1 MFKLSQGTIQAL
13 NRFSQSVAEISKK
26 MSEGLIVLVERLQ
39 EIDFLKM
46 SETLSLFA
54 KAFEKLS
61 EKQRLVV
68 DELTK
73 CAWYMN
79 SKNGIH
85 MISEILNL
93 DKENPKYI
101 ENIDKIMIDDLKE
114 HENENYD
121 WILNSFE
128 NRKSILSDA
137 LEEHKIGRYNCS
149 IPVFLNQ
156 IDGITRDLLGID
168 KYNNFFKKIPEKI
181 RDSSG
186 KNVKTG
192 KLQPYTKEIANDLSK
207 KIEKNDGFVYS
218 FVIYPLEK
226 LSCLCYDSDDIN
238 KYIEDGT
245 IYCNFSRHGIV
256 HGKDLDYGTE
266 VNSYKCISILLYLC
280 TIKEILLDKNEV
292 NE

>member
-1 MFKLSQGTIQAL
+1 MFKLSQETIQAL
-13 NRFSQSVAEISKK
+13 NRFSQSVGEISKN
-26 MSEGLIVLVERLQ
+26 MSVGLKVFVERLQ
-39 EIDFLKM
+39 EIDFSKI

-54 KAFEKLS
+54 QAFEKLPK
-61 EKQRLVV
+61 KQRIVV
-68 DELTK
+68 DELAK

-85 MISEILNL
+85 MIGEILNL
-93 DKENPKYI
+93 DKKNSKYI

-114 HENENYD
+114 HENRNYD
-121 WILNSFE
+121 WILSSFDD
-128 NRKSILSDA
+128 RKLILSDA
-137 LEEHKIGRYNCS
+137 LEDHKIGRYNCC
-149 IPVFLNQ
+149 IPVLLNQ
-156 IDGITRDLLGID
+156 IDGITRDILGID
-168 KYNNFFKKIPEKI
+168 RYNNFFKKVPEKI
-181 RDSSG
+181 MDSSG
-186 KNVKTG
+186 KIIKTG
-192 KLQPYTKEIANDLSK
+192 KIQPYTKEIANDLSK
-207 KIEKNDGFVYS
+207 NIVNDDGFVYS

-245 IYCNFSRHGIV
+245 IYCNFSRHGII

-280 TIKEILLDKNEV
+280 TIKEMLLDKNEV